1 MQVIHDP
8 ERAGSG
14 LLTLAVDDL
23 AAYVAALEERGL
35 GPGPVDDRTS
45 SKFLIATV
53 DDPDGNRITLVE
65 QRS

>member
-1 MQVIHDP
+1 VQVIHDP

-45 SKFLIATV
+45 NKFLIATV
-53 DDPDGNRITLVE
+53 DDTDGNRITLVE